1 MHLRPYRDDD
11 AAPTLAVFRRA
22 VTLLASRDYTAEQV
36 AAWASPDIDP
46 VVWAERR
53 AASRTQVAESG
64 GRVVGFTDVDEDGY
78 VDMLFVDPDAAR
90 QGVGSALLS
99 WARATAVE
107 LGAHELTTNAS
118 LTARPVF
125 EAHGFVVV
133 AEQRPVL
140 RGVGL
145 TNFRMRC
152 ELDPVAHR
160 EPGAAPA

>member
-11 AAPTLAVFRRA
+11 AAATLDVFHRA
-22 VTLLASRDYTAEQV
+22 IRLLASRDYTAEQV
-36 AAWASPDIDP
+36 DAWASPDIDP
-46 VVWAERR
+46 VVWAGRR
-53 AASRTQVAESG
+53 AAARTQVAEAD

-78 VDMLFVDPDAAR
+78 VDMLFVEPDVAR
-90 QGVGSALLS
+90 QGVGSALLR

-118 LTARPVF
+118 LTARPAF

-133 AEQRPVL
+133 AEQHPVL
-140 RGVGL
+140 RGVEL

-152 ELDPVAHR
+152 DLGPG
-160 EPGAAPA
+160 PGAAAG